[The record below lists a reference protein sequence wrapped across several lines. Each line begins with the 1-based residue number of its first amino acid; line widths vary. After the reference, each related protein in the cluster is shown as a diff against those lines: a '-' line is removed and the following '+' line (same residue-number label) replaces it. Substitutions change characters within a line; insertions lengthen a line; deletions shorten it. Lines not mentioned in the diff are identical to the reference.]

1 MNVIHH
7 TGTPDIL
14 IPSEGTYPYVRGGVS
29 SWIAQLMAGL
39 PQYTFGIAFIGSK
52 REEYSQKPLYEFPDN
67 LVYVIEIFMFDEEVK
82 PPIEAKNGDPKNF
95 EEIEKLYQWFKHRK
109 KKDAFPKKIQSLDF
123 YLNQMSESEFLYSR
137 EAWYF
142 ISNKN
147 SLNCSEIPF
156 LDYFWTVRSIH
167 IPIWKV
173 AKLANEIKDIGH
185 IIHAPSTGYAGFLAS
200 LIANHTNKPFLLT
213 EHGIYTKERKID
225 LISSSL
231 TLYKKLHLLRES
243 AEDNYIQGMWVRF
256 FEGIGK
262 LSYEKADQILSLFG
276 VAKETQIAYGAN
288 PEICQVIPN
297 GVDVHKLG
305 ATLKHRPKGVP
316 KVITLIG
323 RVVSI
328 KDIKTFIRAIRIV
341 ANTIPEVE
349 AWIVGPED
357 EEKTYA
363 QECREMI
370 EVIDVQEQIKFLGF
384 QNIIDI
390 LPKSGLLT
398 LTSISEGM
406 PLVILEGFAAG
417 LPCVST
423 DVGSCKELIYGG
435 ENPEDQAL
443 GSAGHVCE
451 IANAEQ
457 LAAGY
462 IDLLTHE
469 DKWLKA
475 QEVAIKR
482 VNTFYTQELFL
493 NSYQKIYEDTF
504 QKLEDNQK
512 PEKTKSE
519 EIKNERPWQE

>member
-1 MNVIHH
+1 MGATMKVIHH
-7 TGTPDIL
+7 TGEPDIL

-52 REEYSQKPLYEFPDN
+52 REEYAPKPLYEFPSN
-67 LVYVIEIFMFDEEVK
+67 LVYVIETFMFDEEVK

-95 EEIEKLYQWFKHRK
+95 EVIEKLYQWFKEK
-109 KKDAFPKKIQSLDF
+109 KGEDNFPKEVQSLDF

-173 AKLANEIKDIGH
+173 AKLANEVKDKGTIVH
-185 IIHAPSTGYAGFLAS
+185 SPSTGYAGFLAT
-200 LIANHTNKPFLLT
+200 LVANHTGKPFLLT

-243 AEDNYIQGMWVRF
+243 AEDNYIQKMWVRF

-262 LSYEKADQILSLFG
+262 MSYSKAVQILSLFE
-276 VAKETQIAYGAN
+276 VAKETQIAYGAD
-288 PEICQVIPN
+288 PKLCQVIPN

-305 ATLKHRPKGVP
+305 ATLQNRPKGVP

-328 KDIKTFIRAIRIV
+328 KDIKTFIRAIRIT
-341 ANTIPEVE
+341 ANSIPDVE
-349 AWIVGPED
+349 AWI
-357 EEKTYA
+357 
-363 QECREMI
+363 
-370 EVIDVQEQIKFLGF
+370 
-384 QNIIDI
+384 
-390 LPKSGLLT
+390 
-398 LTSISEGM
+398 
-406 PLVILEGFAAG
+406 
-417 LPCVST
+417 
-423 DVGSCKELIYGG
+423 
-435 ENPEDQAL
+435 
-443 GSAGHVCE
+443 
-451 IANAEQ
+451 
-457 LAAGY
+457 
-462 IDLLTHE
+462 
-469 DKWLKA
+469 
-475 QEVAIKR
+475 
-482 VNTFYTQELFL
+482 
-493 NSYQKIYEDTF
+493 
-504 QKLEDNQK
+504 
-512 PEKTKSE
+512 
-519 EIKNERPWQE
+519 

>member
-1 MNVIHH
+1 MKVIHD
-7 TGTPDIL
+7 TGEPDIL

-39 PQYTFGIAFIGSK
+39 PQYKFGIVFIGSK
-52 REEYSQKPLYEFPDN
+52 REEYSPKPLFPFPDN
-67 LVYVIEIFMFDEEVK
+67 LVYVIETFMFDEEEK
-82 PPIEAKNGDPKNF
+82 PPINAINGNPENF
-95 EEIEKLYQWFKHRK
+95 EKIEKLYQWFRSNKNK
-109 KKDAFPKKIQSLDF
+109 NAFPEEIKSLDF
-123 YLNQMSESEFLYSR
+123 YLKKVTELEFLFSR

-167 IPIWKV
+167 IPIWKI
-173 AKLANEIKDIGH
+173 AKLANIVKHKGRVL
-185 IIHAPSTGYAGFLAS
+185 HAPSTGYAGFLATI
-200 LIANHTNKPFLLT
+200 IAHDMGKPFILT

-231 TLYKKLHLLRES
+231 SYYKKLNLFRES
-243 AEDNYIQGMWVRF
+243 AEDNYIQSMWVRF

-262 LSYEKADQILSLFG
+262 MSYEKANPILSLFG
-276 VAKETQIAYGAN
+276 VAKETQIAYGADAN
-288 PEICQVIPN
+288 LCTVIPN

-305 ATLKHRPKGVP
+305 ATLKNRPKGVP

-328 KDIKTFIRAIRIV
+328 KDIKTFIRAIRIT
-341 ANTIPEVE
+341 AQTIPDVE
-349 AWIVGPED
+349 AWVVGPDD

-363 QECREMI
+363 QECRDLI
-370 EVIDVQEQIKFLGF
+370 EVIDVEKHIKFLGF
-384 QNIIDI
+384 QNITDI
-390 LPKSGLLT
+390 LPKSGVLT

-417 LPCVST
+417 VPCVAT

-435 ENPEDQAL
+435 EDPADKAL
-443 GSAGHVCE
+443 GSAGSVCQ
-451 IANAEQ
+451 IANVEE
-457 LAAGY
+457 LAKGY
-462 IDLLTHE
+462 IELLSNE
-469 DKWLKA
+469 ERWLEA
-475 QEVAIKR
+475 QAVAIKR

-493 NSYQKIYEDTF
+493 NNYQKIYDDTF
-504 QKLEDNQK
+504 DTLE
-512 PEKTKSE
+512 KS
-519 EIKNERPWQE
+519 WQE